1 MREKE
6 LEREREKPRE
16 KSPNLSQNRN
26 PSQSKLPQ
34 FYVVIHF
41 ASQLA
46 AFLLLASFQHWA
58 SKLVIWCIQLA
69 NSNLLCSGANP
80 LHVSEFNEINQV
92 VSVFFTFSWLDHLTS
107 VLLFVRMDETINFL
121 PWIRVLVMKI
131 IKSSAFFI
139 RLNGMKA
146 GGLPLE
152 GVLLNAL
159 WIFEKVVILF
169 LLNWQPIYFPY
180 MIASKVLTKPPGCWV
195 MSVVVCYWWLCH
207 YVAAARF
214 VWDRDYGEDIK
225 SSPFQGICYEL
236 QHLQFPE
243 IKVLC
248 FSCEVVHYSGFL
260 LSMKRLRIVAHKI
273 CLVSK
278 GEEKSLLNSCIK
290 LYFFQSHQKGSC
302 KVSSKVWLP
311 LLEKFSLES
320 SSLELGEMFIFFL
333 ISMKYYVFCLFV
345 RISNFYDLI
354 INWQAK
360 KEFQF
365 LQKIIIIVFFLI
377 LVFLVCSFSRCCLK
391 SYLIAMIGLSL
402 NYTHLVLVSSDF
414 GLIAPFLSN
423 LAKSK
428 LENRSYWIGFCWLF
442 LKNVFLY
449 KNSDSGYRS
458 YWIGI
463 YHSIL
468 GPRSYWNGEKYF
480 YHHMPIEGLVYFV
493 PKSSVKEKC
502 NVFLQVII
510 HYLINIYSLSA
521 IHYVMP
527 SCKILWMFL
536 NVRELANLNFLS
548 CKVWLEKI
556 IVIRYDEGQDLVKSC
571 VPNDYVL

>member
-1 MREKE
+1 MISSIQ
-6 LEREREKPRE
+6 LVI
-16 KSPNLSQNRN
+16 
-26 PSQSKLPQ
+26 LPQ
-34 FYVVIHF
+34 FGFEFSRNFISIF
-41 ASQLA
+41 RNQILLSQFISSISLVRIPIQYLKWIKGFIFLPFKFKLGFLA
-46 AFLLLASFQHWA
+46 RVCRFCDFCFGGGLVLLLFTSDGSKEFLALCALIILLLSCVLRMPFFFIFVFEDSCFLVLFFQDFKCPISWLNVQLASFQHWA

-302 KVSSKVWLP
+302 KVSSKMLFKVLP
-311 LLEKFSLES
+311 HSYDWFISQLYSSCAGLL
-320 SSLELGEMFIFFL
+320 
-333 ISMKYYVFCLFV
+333 
-345 RISNFYDLI
+345 
-354 INWQAK
+354 
-360 KEFQF
+360 
-365 LQKIIIIVFFLI
+365 
-377 LVFLVCSFSRCCLK
+377 
-391 SYLIAMIGLSL
+391 
-402 NYTHLVLVSSDF
+402 
-414 GLIAPFLSN
+414 
-423 LAKSK
+423 
-428 LENRSYWIGFCWLF
+428 
-442 LKNVFLY
+442 
-449 KNSDSGYRS
+449 
-458 YWIGI
+458 
-463 YHSIL
+463 
-468 GPRSYWNGEKYF
+468 
-480 YHHMPIEGLVYFV
+480 
-493 PKSSVKEKC
+493 
-502 NVFLQVII
+502 
-510 HYLINIYSLSA
+510 
-521 IHYVMP
+521 
-527 SCKILWMFL
+527 
-536 NVRELANLNFLS
+536 
-548 CKVWLEKI
+548 
-556 IVIRYDEGQDLVKSC
+556 
-571 VPNDYVL
+571 